1 METRWMYHT
10 SGSFAELREAS
21 KGTCLIPMGCVEKHG
36 LHMALGTD
44 TMVASRVAYMA
55 SQIETVAVFPDYIF
69 GDVPERL
76 NEHTDGT
83 LTLPVETQFLLL
95 EQLCDQIYINGF
107 RKILIY
113 NAHGGNTSWL
123 AAFIRNIDNKN
134 KKYTV
139 ASVFVEEQAPHN
151 MAKTLLHEGSGSIP
165 ELTEED
171 EALLIKY
178 HKEGMILGHACF
190 GEGSFMMGIAPE
202 TMRLDLL
209 GKESGLPTG
218 YSAPY
223 RKVGI
228 DLKSGGWHLEFPN
241 AYCGHDPIGMNER
254 IGAAALRLEAER
266 LARAIKFFKEDEKLL
281 AMIDK

>member
-1 METRWMYHT
+1 METRWTHRT
-10 SGSFAELREAS
+10 SGDFRELREAS

-44 TMVASRVAYMA
+44 IMVASRIAYMA
-55 SQIETVAVFPDYIF
+55 SQLETVAVFPDYIF
-69 GDVPERL
+69 GDVAERK

-83 LTLPVETQFLLL
+83 LTLPIETQFLVL
-95 EQLCDQIYINGF
+95 EQLCDQIYLNGF

-113 NAHGGNTSWL
+113 NCHGGNQSWL
-123 AAFIRNIDNKN
+123 DAFIRNIDNKN
-134 KKYTV
+134 KSYVV
-139 ASVFVEEQAPHN
+139 AKIFIEEQAPHI
-151 MAKTLLHEGSGSIP
+151 MAKKLLDEGSGSIP

-171 EALLIKY
+171 EELLIKY

-209 GKESGLPTG
+209 GKESGMPTG
-218 YSAPY
+218 DSAPY

-228 DLKSGGWHLEFPN
+228 YLKSGGWNLEFPN
-241 AYCGHDPIGMNER
+241 AYCGHDPYGMNER
-254 IGAAALRLEAER
+254 IGAASLRMEAER
-266 LARAIKFFKEDEKLL
+266 LAKAVKFFKEDEKLL